1 MVFYNMLMC
10 R

>member
-1 MVFYNMLMC
+1 MAYNMLMC

>member
-1 MVFYNMLMC
+1 VAYNMLMC